1 MDLTRTAVSKFPRQ
15 AETPSD
21 CLMTA
26 FTGWSGNR
34 DTLAYGP
41 DMITGWRPY
50 SFLRLRHHSY
60 TDWLTRQMVSGSS
73 GSISSNPD
81 PVPLP
86 MLGAFPH
93 LVGNPHCFMDGYAP
107 ERPESTTIRSTS
119 TSVDSAGWTEVVIQ
133 EGHFVY
139 SYVDNGLKAEVN
151 ASIDCVPEVAPLG
164 NHQLLSTGG
173 LPSDIGTCGCLGTS
187 HMSDS
192 KFSCLSFNEVTK

>member
-1 MDLTRTAVSKFPRQ
+1 MDLTRAAVSIFPRQ
-15 AETPSD
+15 DETPSD

-34 DTLAYGP
+34 DTLAYGL

-60 TDWLTRQMVSGSS
+60 ADWLTRQMVSGSS

-86 MLGAFPH
+86 MLGAFPY
-93 LVGNPHCFMDGYAP
+93 LVGNLHRFIDGYAP

-139 SYVDNGLKAEVN
+139 SYVNNGHKAEVN
-151 ASIDCVPEVAPLG
+151 ASIDCLPEVAPPG
-164 NHQLLSTGG
+164 SRPFRSAGG
-173 LPSDIGTCGCLGTS
+173 LPSDIGTCGYHGPS
-187 HMSDS
+187 DMNDS